1 MKRWLTQRLEKTRRD
16 GHGIHTNVCIFYHY
30 RYRAPCTPFKLLQV
44 HTREYKYYE
53 ESSDD
58 LGGTHSF
65 PNVLFNNDSIAI
77 TRVDLQA
84 TDPDPHLPLIPSLSD
99 SEARKN

>member
-1 MKRWLTQRLEKTRRD
+1 MEYIQMFCYD
-16 GHGIHTNVCIFYHY
+16 Y

-58 LGGTHSF
+58 RGGTHSF
-65 PNVLFNNDSIAI
+65 PNALFNNDSIAI